1 MGKSIYI
8 INPNP
13 NVPAYYGGEVFK
25 AMGYA
30 PGVLIAD
37 LVIPTVAA
45 FVPKDFSVHLCDEY
59 ITDIDFDID
68 VDYVGITG
76 RVDQKKRMI
85 DVANAFRAKGKIVMM
100 GGSYV
105 SLSPEVMREH
115 CDILVRGEIEEIAEQ
130 LFNDLRDG
138 TYKKEYIGTKPE
150 LSLSPIPRWDLYPNH
165 RAATGS
171 IQTSRGC
178 PYACEFCDVIVYLGR
193 KQRHKPIEQV
203 LEELDLQYAMGYRAV
218 FLSDDNLTVNRTHAK
233 NLLRALR
240 DWNRAHADSPVRFR
254 TQVSTEVVK
263 DAELMQLCAEA
274 GLDQVFVGIES
285 PNKESMKEVKK
296 LQNVKIE
303 VAEVIKAFYK
313 YGIFPQCGMMV
324 GFDADDKDIF
334 RQQFELAME
343 SFNPYFTLGVL
354 VAPDATPLY
363 ARMEKAGRIEVRDA
377 NTPAAVG
384 SFLASSNII
393 GKNISKD
400 EMDQGI
406 KWLSSNLYAP
416 KNFAARFLK
425 MIELLDRSSHPKGAT
440 SFLLTEKNHIY
451 KDMTS
456 VAMKVRNMGEDEKKM
471 WQEIGEKISEK
482 GVGQDL
488 FVTLMFFYAQL
499 RHLYDVS
506 GVWKPELTNDPSPWA
521 KSTESADGII

>member
-1 MGKSIYI
+1 MSKSIYI

-25 AMGYA
+25 AMGYD
-30 PGVLIAD
+30 PGVMIAD

-45 FVPKDFSVHLCDEY
+45 FVPKDFSVQLCDEY

-76 RVDQKKRMI
+76 RVDQKNRMI
-85 DVANAFRAKGKIVMM
+85 EISRRFREKGKIVLM

-115 CDILVRGEIEEIAEQ
+115 CDILVRGEIEDIAEQ
-130 LFNDLRDG
+130 LFSDLREG
-138 TYKKEYIGTKPE
+138 TYKKEYMGTKPD
-150 LSLSPIPRWDLYPNH
+150 LTTSPIPRWDLYPNH

-193 KQRHKPIEQV
+193 KQRHKPIEKV
-203 LEELDLQYAMGYRAV
+203 LEELDVQYAMGYRAV
-218 FLSDDNLTVNRTHAK
+218 FLSDDNLTVNRRHAK
-233 NLLRALR
+233 ALLRALR
-240 DWNRAHADSPVRFR
+240 DWNRAHLDSPVRFR
-254 TQVSTEVVK
+254 SQVSTELVK
-263 DAELMQLCAEA
+263 DKELMQLCAEA
-274 GLDQVFVGIES
+274 GLDQVFIGIES
-285 PNKESMKEVKK
+285 PNTESMKEVKK
-296 LQNVKIE
+296 FQNVKIE
-303 VAEVIKAFYK
+303 VAEVIKAFYE

-334 RQQFELAME
+334 QRQFELAME

-363 ARMEKAGRIEVRDA
+363 ARMEKAGRIAIRDVNA
-377 NTPAAVG
+377 PAAVG

-393 GKNISKD
+393 GKNISEE
-400 EMDQGI
+400 EMNQGI
-406 KWLSSNLYAP
+406 QWLSSNLYAP
-416 KNFAARFLK
+416 KNFSARFLK
-425 MIELLDRSSHPKGAT
+425 MIEMLDRSSHPMASTG
-440 SFLLTEKNHIY
+440 FLRTESNHIY

-456 VAMKVRNMGEDEKKM
+456 VAMKVRNMGKDERKM
-471 WQEIGEKISEK
+471 WSEIGEKLSEK

-488 FVTLMFFYAQL
+488 FVTLMFMYAQL
-499 RHLYDVS
+499 RHVYDVS
-506 GVWKPELTNDPSPWA
+506 GVWHPELVKDDSPWERNA
-521 KSTESADGII
+521 E